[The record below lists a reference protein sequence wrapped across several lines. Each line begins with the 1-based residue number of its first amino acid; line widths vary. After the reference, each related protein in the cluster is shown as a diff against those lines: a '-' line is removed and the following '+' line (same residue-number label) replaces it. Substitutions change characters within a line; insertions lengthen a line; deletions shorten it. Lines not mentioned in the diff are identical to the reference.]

1 MVNLKHMKSVYLAA
15 VNLCVHGYETGWSRL
30 RSGNM
35 VITWTFRWSN
45 SDTQWSAMDIPV
57 YSLSCWQTDLY
68 TFTIFCVFQ
77 PKACAQHYSV
87 FLVVNDIFRWELLF
101 YLFDAFFQK
110 NSLKDSFSACV
121 CVRAHVLQVFPQASW
136 RDRVCPLSYSH
147 IYQVF
152 PEGTVHGATSGSSW
166 FLIYFFLH

>member
-110 NSLKDSFSACV
+110 NSLKDSFSVCV
-121 CVRAHVLQVFPQASW
+121 CVCTCVPGLSSSKLKGQSLSIVLFTHLPGVSW
-136 RDRVCPLSYSH
+136 GNCPWCH
-147 IYQVF
+147 IR
-152 PEGTVHGATSGSSW
+152 
-166 FLIYFFLH
+166 